1 MCVVNAI
8 EYDLSII
15 DFLLQRRRHPASSV
29 SVLTGTL
36 CRHHEYLLIWIRGVD
51 NDGFLGIVVNYEI
64 GIVVTTALPY
74 VKSAA
79 KLCDWLRVGSK

>member
-1 MCVVNAI
+1 MCVVNPI

-15 DFLLQRRRHPASSV
+15 DFLLQRRRHPASSA

-36 CRHHEYLLIWIRGVD
+36 CRHQEYLLVWIRGVD
-51 NDGFLGIVVNYEI
+51 NDGFLGFVVNYEI

-74 VKSAA
+74 MKSVA
-79 KLCDWLRVGSK
+79 KLCNWVTRGK